1 MRPLR
6 RVGYDSDDYQ
16 DDYQVQHAHDRA
28 CDGCRSCVSDGERGR
43 HIVFSG
49 EGRADYSQ
57 QSAYAASPNA
67 EEEGGYHK
75 KELKK
80 ETTLL
85 GYSVDSKV
93 NRIFFCVF
101 YVVSYTCPALKPPA
115 EASGRRTTLR
125 DE

>member
-28 CDGCRSCVSDGERGR
+28 CDGCRSCVSDRERGR
-43 HIVFSG
+43 HSVFSG

-57 QSAYAASPNA
+57 QSVHAASLNA

-80 ETTLL
+80 ETTML
-85 GYSVDSKV
+85 GNY
-93 NRIFFCVF
+93 IE
-101 YVVSYTCPALKPPA
+101 L
-115 EASGRRTTLR
+115 
-125 DE
+125 